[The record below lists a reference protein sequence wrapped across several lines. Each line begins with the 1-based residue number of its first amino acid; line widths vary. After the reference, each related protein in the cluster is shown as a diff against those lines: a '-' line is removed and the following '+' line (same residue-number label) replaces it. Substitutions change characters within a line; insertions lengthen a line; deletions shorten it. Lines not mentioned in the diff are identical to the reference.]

1 MKKFLAIFLLASV
14 TFSAV
19 AKDKSAETVDYP
31 KNEFALSFSGPSLMY
46 FSNALGGLF
55 TSVLGDTEPAS
66 LNSTGVISLSYYRH
80 VGKHFA
86 FGLIGGYES
95 LDMTIDGG
103 QTTSNCIMAMPAMKF
118 IWFRGNVCSMYSK
131 VAAGCDFVKNQDEEG
146 IQCAFTGQ
154 FSPIAIE
161 LGGKNLRGFAEL
173 GFGAQGIA
181 GIGVRYAF

>member
-1 MKKFLAIFLLASV
+1 MNFMKTDRARAMDAQRQIVRILI
-14 TFSAV
+14 
-19 AKDKSAETVDYP
+19 ETTDI
-31 KNEFALSFSGPSLMY
+31 KRSEF
-46 FSNALGGLF
+46 
-55 TSVLGDTEPAS
+55 
-66 LNSTGVISLSYYRH
+66 
-80 VGKHFA
+80 
-86 FGLIGGYES
+86 
-95 LDMTIDGG
+95 
-103 QTTSNCIMAMPAMKF
+103 CIMAMPAMKF